1 MRYAGPGGIVP
12 GLFTQSP
19 DDGTGSVRVR
29 DCNVL
34 RWEGDYWTIVF
45 DGKNEAPVLL
55 GYGQQLIAERLISGW
70 RPTHRLAAT
79 RPQVNESTRER
90 LRALGYVD

>member
-1 MRYAGPGGIVP
+1 MRLCLAVVTRRFLPTAAAG
-12 GLFTQSP
+12 
-19 DDGTGSVRVR
+19 R
-29 DCNVL
+29 
-34 RWEGDYWTIVF
+34 
-45 DGKNEAPVLL
+45 NEAPVLL